1 MEYTRIFF
9 MFLRQSLNQ
18 VHQFSAEQLSGL
30 SDLLSPELI
39 AQCMEDT
46 GVTTIRRRRLPMEL
60 MVWSVV
66 GMSLY
71 RHLSMEKVVSKLD
84 ILLPGKRPFVAPS
97 AVIQARQRL
106 GSDVMKSVFTQT
118 QKLWNDKTPH
128 PNWHGL
134 TLHAVDGVVW
144 RTPDTKENDEYFSRT
159 RNQKCSSEYPQ
170 VRMVCHMELTSHL
183 LNSASFDSTS
193 VSEVNL
199 TTELI
204 EHSPD
209 QSLTIFDRGFY
220 ALGLLHRWQAT
231 GKDRHWLIPMRKGA
245 QYRTIRK
252 LGRGQELVELKLSPQ
267 AKKKWHDAPEILE
280 ARLITKVVKGKEI
293 RLLTSM
299 TDPLRYPGKDI
310 AELYSHRW
318 EIELGYRE
326 MKQYMLQNNLTLRSK
341 KPELVIQELWGMLLA
356 YNLLR
361 FLMCQMA
368 YTQNKV
374 MPYQIGFKQASLFLI
389 GQLQLLPAVAPGRI
403 PEVMNYILD
412 MAESF
417 TLPERRDRSYPRAVK
432 RRPSR
437 YATRPSKRS

>member
-1 MEYTRIFF
+1 
-9 MFLRQSLNQ
+9 MFLRQALNQ
-18 VHQFSAEQLSGL
+18 VHQFSVEQLSGL

-46 GVTTIRRRRLPMEL
+46 GITTMRRRRLPMEM

-84 ILLPGKRPFVAPS
+84 ILLPGKKPFVAPS

-128 PNWHGL
+128 PDWHGL

-144 RTPDTKENDEYFSRT
+144 RTPDTKENDERFSRT
-159 RNQKCSSEYPQ
+159 RNQKCLSEYPQ

-183 LNSASFDSTS
+183 LSSASFDSTS
-193 VSEVNL
+193 ISEVDL
-199 TTELI
+199 TTKLI

-220 ALGLLHRWQAT
+220 ALGLLHRWQTT
-231 GKDRHWLIPMRKGA
+231 GSERHWLIPMRKGA
-245 QYRTIRK
+245 QYTTVRK
-252 LGRGQELVELKLSPQ
+252 LGRGEELVELKLSPQ
-267 AKKKWHDAPEILE
+267 AKKKWCDAPEILE

-326 MKQYMLQNNLTLRSK
+326 MKQYMLQNSLTLRSK

-368 YTQNKV
+368 YDQNKV

-417 TLPERRDRSYPRAVK
+417 TLPERRDRSYPRVVK

-437 YATRPSKRS
+437 YATRPSKRC

>member
-1 MEYTRIFF
+1 

-46 GVTTIRRRRLPMEL
+46 GGTTIRRRRLPMEL

-368 YTQNKV
+368 YAQNKV

>member
-1 MEYTRIFF
+1 

-368 YTQNKV
+368 YAQNKV

-432 RRPSR
+432 KRPCR
-437 YATRPSKRS
+437 YATRPPRRR

>member
-1 MEYTRIFF
+1 
-9 MFLRQSLNQ
+9 
-18 VHQFSAEQLSGL
+18 LSGL

-39 AQCMEDT
+39 AQCLEDT
-46 GVTTIRRRRLPMEL
+46 GITTIRRRRLPMEM

-128 PNWHGL
+128 PDWHGL

-144 RTPDTKENDEYFSRT
+144 RTPDTKENDEQFSRT
-159 RNQKCSSEYPQ
+159 RNQKCQSEYPQ

-183 LNSASFDSTS
+183 VSGAAFDSTS
-193 VSEVNL
+193 VSEVDL
-199 TTELI
+199 TTKLI
-204 EHSPD
+204 EDSPNN
-209 QSLTIFDRGFY
+209 SLTIFDRGFY
-220 ALGLLHRWQAT
+220 ALGLLHRWQTT
-231 GKDRHWLIPMRKGA
+231 GTERHWLIPMRKGT
-245 QYRTIRK
+245 QYTTLRK

-267 AKKKWHDAPEILE
+267 AKKKWDDAPETLQ
-280 ARLITKVVKGKEI
+280 ARLITKTIKGKEV

-299 TDPLRYPGKDI
+299 TDSMRYPGKDI

-341 KPELVIQELWGMLLA
+341 KPELITQELWGMLLA

-368 YTQNKV
+368 YDQNKV
-374 MPYQIGFKQASLFLI
+374 MPYQIGFKQASLFLV

-412 MAESF
+412 MA
-417 TLPERRDRSYPRAVK
+417 
-432 RRPSR
+432 
-437 YATRPSKRS
+437 